1 MVGYKIDSPEE
12 QTEPTFLNRE
22 RFFVRDQRPIPW
34 DNDSIITSTNFKGP
48 GLLRVHKNRADGLN
62 VNGYNCSKNGFVP
75 K

>member
-12 QTEPTFLNRE
+12 QTERTFLNRE

-34 DNDSIITSTNFKGP
+34 DNDSIITLTNFKGP
-48 GLLRVHKNRADGLN
+48 LFRADGLN